1 MEQKIG
7 TFWFIDSEGR
17 VERREMKMAWQLS
30 RGSGIKVHAPKH
42 SSEAVN
48 AENGLLST
56 EVGEVRGWSFKDFS
70 HSLSSQMGRFHLFL
84 DV

>member
-1 MEQKIG
+1 
-7 TFWFIDSEGR
+7 
-17 VERREMKMAWQLS
+17 MKMAWQLS

-56 EVGEVRGWSFKDFS
+56 DVGEVRGWSFKDFS
-70 HSLSSQMGRFHLFL
+70 RSLSYQMGCFHLFL